1 MTEREQIH
9 AGWGEL
15 SPFAAIPAPTRSSD
29 LETEG
34 PVRQLLMSGE
44 RDDGGWGFIGAFW
57 LSIDGQRGGFIVS
70 PGSLWHGSE
79 MVRSYRGALARGW
92 TEERIF
98 SYWEGQAG
106 TAGTYMIDPEAPPES
121 LFQVARRVGAL

>member
-1 MTEREQIH
+1 MMEREQIH
-9 AGWGEL
+9 KGWGEL
-15 SPFAAIPAPTRSSD
+15 SPFATLASPRLPD

-44 RDDGGWGFIGAFW
+44 RDDGGWGVIGAFW
-57 LSIDGQRGGFIVS
+57 LSIDGRRGGFIVS

-98 SYWEGQAG
+98 LYWEGQVG
-106 TAGTYMIDPEAPPES
+106 TVGTYMIDPEAPEES